1 MFIAS
6 LTPKIK
12 LAFMTVCAAAAFAP
26 QALAKDCGS
35 YGFDGSENY
44 SGAVITKAAGKVHFK
59 DDAGKE
65 QATYLL
71 PGDEVVVLSQDKDS
85 SCAVYV
91 SNKFAETT
99 GWLPSAALSPLPA
112 ANTANAWH
120 GTFVRDELGSTAK
133 LKVLK
138 NGHVE
143 AMIEAYWAMSVELA
157 SQGGANVGDLGGDGE
172 LKAGALHIAP
182 DPSDNSPAK
191 DNCAGDVRRI
201 GTRYL
206 LVEDNRE
213 KLPSGDILTCA
224 GHNVSFT
231 GLYIKKK

>member
-1 MFIAS
+1 MCIAS

-12 LAFMTVCAAAAFAP
+12 LAFIAVCAAAAFAP

-44 SGAVITKAAGKVHFK
+44 TAATIRKSTGKVHFK

-65 QATYLL
+65 QTTYLL
-71 PGDEVVVLSQDKDS
+71 PGDEVVVLSKEKDS

-91 SNKFAETT
+91 SNKFAETA
-99 GWLPSAALSPLPA
+99 GWLPNADLSALPA
-112 ANTANAWH
+112 TNTASAWH
-120 GTFVRDELGSTAK
+120 GTFVRDELGSISK

-157 SQGGANVGDLGGDGE
+157 KQGGVNVGDLGGDGE
-172 LKAGALHIAP
+172 LKDGALHIAP
-182 DPSDNSPAK
+182 DSSDNSPTK

-206 LVEDNRE
+206 LVEDNRD
-213 KLPSGDILTCA
+213 KLPSDEILTCA
-224 GHNVSFT
+224 GHNVGFT